1 MTVREQRRDEVTI
14 VTIDRPEA
22 RNAVDRSIAEGLE
35 AALDRADADDA
46 VRVVVL
52 TGAGEVFCAGAD
64 LRAARTDPQGLQ
76 TERGGFAGI
85 VRRELVK
92 PVIAAVNGP
101 ALAGGF
107 EIALACDLVVASRT
121 AVFGLPEVKRGLV
134 AAAGGLLNL
143 GRRVAPA
150 VALELAM
157 TGDPMDADRAAVL
170 GLVNRVVEP
179 GEELAIALEL
189 ARRIAANGPL
199 AVRVSRRL
207 VLEAPTVTIDE
218 GWARTAK
225 AVEEILGSDD
235 FREGIAAFLEKREP
249 VWTGR

>member
-1 MTVREQRRDEVTI
+1 MSVREERRGEVTVI
-14 VTIDRPEA
+14 TIDRPGA
-22 RNAVDRSIAEGLE
+22 RNAVDRSIAEGIE

-52 TGAGEVFCAGAD
+52 TGAGDVFCAGAD
-64 LRAARTDPQGLQ
+64 LRAAGTDPQGLQ

-85 VRRELVK
+85 VRRELAK

-134 AAAGGLLNL
+134 AAAGGLLHL

-157 TGDPMDADRAAVL
+157 TGDPIDAERAAGL

-189 ARRIAANGPL
+189 AGRIAANGPL

-207 VLEAPTVTIDE
+207 VLEAPTVTIGE
-218 GWARTAK
+218 GWSRTEN
-225 AVEEILGSDD
+225 AVEEILGSED
-235 FREGIAAFLEKREP
+235 FHEGIAAFLEKREP

>member
-64 LRAARTDPQGLQ
+64 LRAAGTDPQGLQ